1 MTELTPWLRYV
12 LCVAEE
18 DTTKED
24 ENHEL
29 TFGGKLE
36 KKGDDSIGM
45 SDLWD
50 CLDGIIVGFKETCL
64 FFSYFLD

>member
-45 SDLWD
+45 SDL
-50 CLDGIIVGFKETCL
+50 
-64 FFSYFLD
+64 